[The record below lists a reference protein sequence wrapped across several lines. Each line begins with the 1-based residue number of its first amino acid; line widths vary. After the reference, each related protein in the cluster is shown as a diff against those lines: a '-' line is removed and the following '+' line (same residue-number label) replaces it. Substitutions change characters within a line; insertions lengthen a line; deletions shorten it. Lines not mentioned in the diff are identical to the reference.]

1 MSSEVRSVLYVRL
14 PCWKIYPGGVIY
26 VADYIHKQRPQIHQ
40 HLLDL
45 ALVPPAERRR
55 VLKQR
60 LAAMK
65 PDVVAFSWRN
75 MQSFGPHP
83 EDDALDVVMNFDH
96 SRKLWRRIKATKNS
110 LRIISDYV
118 LSRLRNFGYMK
129 LVRRQLPDARI
140 VVGGTAVSIFG
151 KYVADKCPNDTVVVI
166 GEGEDAML
174 SIVDGFAAPAG
185 ENFYKDRVGRIS
197 HRARTETFD
206 LRRLTAVDFAYVESI
221 FPDFGSYLG
230 GDIGVHTKRG
240 CPFQC
245 HFCLYNKIEGGNQR
259 YREPAE
265 IAKEVETLNKRYG
278 VRHIWFT
285 DAQFCSTKR
294 STEHVEHVLDEML
307 ARKTTVSWSGYLRL
321 NHLTPQIAG
330 KMLASGM
337 CSVDLSFTGSQ
348 EVIDTLTLGYSLE
361 QQMEAFRMLKANGHS
376 DQQVKLYIPLND
388 PGETIGTLR
397 QTIQKIKELYAL
409 FGREHVLPFIFFIG
423 VQPGTPVERL
433 LIDQGYLKP
442 DYNPLTLNPFVIKK
456 LLYNPKPL
464 GRLIGRAYLEAAD
477 TLEGGSE
484 YIGRATIDIIERE
497 LEKFDR
503 IDCVAVAA

>member
-1 MSSEVRSVLYVRL
+1 
-14 PCWKIYPGGVIY
+14 
-26 VADYIHKQRPQIHQ
+26 
-40 HLLDL
+40 
-45 ALVPPAERRR
+45 
-55 VLKQR
+55 
-60 LAAMK
+60 
-65 PDVVAFSWRN
+65 
-75 MQSFGPHP
+75 
-83 EDDALDVVMNFDH
+83 
-96 SRKLWRRIKATKNS
+96 
-110 LRIISDYV
+110 
-118 LSRLRNFGYMK
+118 
-129 LVRRQLPDARI
+129 
-140 VVGGTAVSIFG
+140 
-151 KYVADKCPNDTVVVI
+151 
-166 GEGEDAML
+166 
-174 SIVDGFAAPAG
+174 
-185 ENFYKDRVGRIS
+185 
-197 HRARTETFD
+197 
-206 LRRLTAVDFAYVESI
+206 
-221 FPDFGSYLG
+221 
-230 GDIGVHTKRG
+230 
-240 CPFQC
+240 
-245 HFCLYNKIEGGNQR
+245 
-259 YREPAE
+259 
-265 IAKEVETLNKRYG
+265 
-278 VRHIWFT
+278 
-285 DAQFCSTKR
+285 
-294 STEHVEHVLDEML
+294 ML

-376 DQQVKLYIPLND
+376 DQQVKLYIPLNA
-388 PGETIGTLR
+388 PGETVGTLR

-497 LEKFDR
+497 LEKFER
-503 IDCVAVAA
+503 IDCVAIAA